1 MTVIAQDPIVLP
13 DLDDVD
19 PDREDVL
26 HMFRFAE
33 GSARL
38 RIAYAIEHRIELTAL
53 CGRKRVPTR
62 TSDDLPVCP
71 ECRCVW
77 TAYAEVAA

>member
-13 DLDDVD
+13 DLDDTD
-19 PDREDVL
+19 PDGEDVL
-26 HMFRFAE
+26 HMFRFPE

-38 RIAYAIEHRIELTAL
+38 RMAYAIEHAQELTAL
-53 CGRKRVPTR
+53 CGRRRVPTR

-71 ECRCVW
+71 ECLAVW
-77 TAYAEVAA
+77 TAYAEVA